1 MVGERRGRGRSLLG
15 FAGLLTA
22 GALLL
27 SACTGGAGGDGG
39 DPAKPDA
46 PPVAKV
52 SVEPGEGAKDVSP
65 RAPVKVSV
73 AEGTLDE
80 VKLSADGKNV
90 PGKLSEDKK
99 TWAPDKVL
107 EFGKSYTVGG
117 SATGTDG
124 KKVEIKGSFAT
135 QTAGKLLRATINP
148 VDNATVGIAMP
159 IKVEF
164 DEAPQDRAAVEK
176 ALKVETSVPVEGAWA
191 WLNPKEVHYRPK
203 EFWPANTKVKVT
215 ADLFAVPYGKNVFGR
230 ANLSTKFTI
239 GRAQVVEADV
249 RTHRMIVKQD
259 GKEIMNLPASLGDES
274 KPDLRTA
281 NGIYMVS
288 ERNATERM
296 VNEKYKYDVVKKWA
310 VRIANSGEFIHENND
325 NAGNIGKRNTSH
337 GCINLL
343 EADAKKYF
351 DQAMIGDPVIIS
363 GSAATKGAVSDT
375 YDWRIDWPTWLSKS
389 ALK

>member
-15 FAGLLTA
+15 FVGLLTA

-27 SACTGGAGGDGG
+27 SACSGGDGG
-39 DPAKPDA
+39 GDSSTKADA

-52 SVEPGEGAKDVSP
+52 SVEPGDGAKDVSP
-65 RAPVKVSV
+65 RTPVKVSV

-80 VKLSADGKNV
+80 VKLSADGKAV
-90 PGKLSEDKK
+90 AGKLSEDKK
-99 TWAPDKVL
+99 SWAPEKVL
-107 EFGKSYTVGG
+107 EFGKNYTLAG

-124 KKVEIKGSFAT
+124 KKVEIKGGFAT
-135 QTAGKLLRATINP
+135 QAAGKLLRATINP

-164 DEAPQDRAAVEK
+164 DEAPQDKAAIEK

-191 WLNPKEVHYRPK
+191 WLNAKEVHWRPK
-203 EFWPANTKVKVT
+203 EFWPANTQVKVT

-239 GRAQVVEADV
+239 GRAQIVEASV
-249 RTHRMIVKQD
+249 ATKRMVVKRD
-259 GKEIMNLPASLGDES
+259 GREIMNFAASLGDES

-296 VNEKYKYDVVKKWA
+296 TNEKYNYDVVKKWA

-325 NAGNIGKRNTSH
+325 NAGNLGKRNTSH
-337 GCINLL
+337 GCINLI

-351 DQAMIGDPVIIS
+351 DSALIGDPVIIS
-363 GSAATKGAVSDT
+363 GSSATKGAVSDT

-389 ALK
+389 ALR

>member
-1 MVGERRGRGRSLLG
+1 M
-15 FAGLLTA
+15 GLFTA

-39 DPAKPDA
+39 GTSKADA

-52 SVEPGEGAKDVSP
+52 SVEPGDGAKDLSP

-73 AEGTLDE
+73 AEGSLDE
-80 VKLSADGKNV
+80 VTLTADGKAV
-90 PGKLSEDKK
+90 AGKIAADKK
-99 TWAPDKVL
+99 TWAPDKAL
-107 EFGKSYTVGG
+107 EFGKSYTLGG

-124 KKVEIKGSFAT
+124 KKVEIKGGFAT
-135 QTAGKLLRATINP
+135 QAAGKLMRATINP

-159 IKVEF
+159 VKVEF

-203 EFWPANTKVKVT
+203 EFWPANTQVKVT

-230 ANLSTKFTI
+230 ASLSTKFTI
-239 GRAQVVEADV
+239 GRAQIVEASV
-249 RTHRMIVKQD
+249 ATKRMIVKRD
-259 GKEIMNLPASLGDES
+259 GRELMNLPASLGDES

-296 VNEKYKYDVVKKWA
+296 VNEKYKYDVTKKWA
-310 VRIANSGEFIHENND
+310 VRIANSGEFIHENQD
-325 NAGNIGKRNTSH
+325 NAGNLGKRNTSH
-337 GCINLL
+337 GCINLS
-343 EADAKKYF
+343 EADAKRYF
-351 DQAMIGDPVIIS
+351 DSALIGDPVIIS
-363 GSAATKGAVSDT
+363 GSAGTKGAVSDT

-389 ALK
+389 ALR

>member
-1 MVGERRGRGRSLLG
+1 M
-15 FAGLLTA
+15 GLLTA

-27 SACTGGAGGDGG
+27 SACTGGEGGDGG
-39 DPAKPDA
+39 GTNKADA

-52 SVEPGEGAKDVSP
+52 SVEPGDGAKDLSP

-73 AEGTLDE
+73 AEGSLDE
-80 VKLSADGKNV
+80 VTLTADGKAV
-90 PGKLSEDKK
+90 AGKIAADKK
-99 TWAPDKVL
+99 TWAPDKAL
-107 EFGKSYTVGG
+107 EFGKSYTLGG

-124 KKVEIKGSFAT
+124 KKVEIKGGFAT
-135 QTAGKLLRATINP
+135 QAAGKLMRATINP

-159 IKVEF
+159 VKVEF

-203 EFWPANTKVKVT
+203 EFWPANTQVKVT

-230 ANLSTKFTI
+230 ASLSTKFTI
-239 GRAQVVEADV
+239 GRAQIVEASV
-249 RTHRMIVKQD
+249 ASKRMIVKRD
-259 GKEIMNLPASLGDES
+259 GRELMNLPASLGDES

-310 VRIANSGEFIHENND
+310 VRIANSGEFIHENQD
-325 NAGNIGKRNTSH
+325 NAGNLGKRNTSH
-337 GCINLL
+337 GCINLS

-351 DQAMIGDPVIIS
+351 DSALIGDPVIIS
-363 GSAATKGAVSDT
+363 GSAGTKGAVSDT